1 VAYQEETTKMNMK
14 IVAAFLALIIIGAAG
29 VVGVWYL
36 LAPKPNPYDFA
47 IVFATGGLGDKSF
60 NDGCKKGADDINAAY
75 PDVTF
80 TYSTPSAIAQYEPML
95 RAFASHSEWIE
106 PYKIIISIGF
116 DQADALMKVAGDYP
130 NQNFAIVD
138 MWINDTTYPKVASLL
153 FNEHEGS
160 ALVGALA
167 GLYTTTDKLGFV
179 GGMSIPL
186 IHKFG
191 AGYYW
196 GANLS
201 KHSINIKPTGDPGP
215 AVVKGY
221 TNDWSNIA
229 AGKALAD
236 IMYQTNG
243 TDIIYAAAGRSG
255 IGVINSAK
263 ENNATLG
270 PIWAIGVDSPQMYLG
285 CANPDSPA
293 PPTVVLTSMLKR
305 VDVAVYD
312 IVKAACVTD
321 TFAGGVY
328 IFNLANNG
336 VGWEN
341 NPTLKVIPPAYI
353 AKLNMIATGII
364 NGTYTVPQT
373 YPWLL

>member
-1 VAYQEETTKMNMK
+1 MNTKLVAG
-14 IVAAFLALIIIGAAG
+14 ILALIIAGAGGA
-29 VVGVWYL
+29 VGVWYVL
-36 LAPKPNPYDFA
+36 QPAHNPYSFA
-47 IVFATGGLGDKSF
+47 VVFATGGLGDKSF
-60 NDGCKKGADDINAAY
+60 NDGCYKGANDIRNEYGINFAY
-75 PDVTF
+75 A
-80 TYSTPSAIAQYEPML
+80 TPSVIPQYEPML
-95 RAFASHSEWIE
+95 RAFAAHSEWLE
-106 PYKIIISIGF
+106 PYKIIVAIGF
-116 DQADALMKVAGDYP
+116 DQADALMAVAHDYP

-138 MWINDTTYPKVASLL
+138 MFIDPGVYPKVASLL

-167 GLYTTTDKLGFV
+167 GLYTTKDKLGFV

-196 GANLS
+196 GANLTKPS
-201 KHSINIKPTGDPGP
+201 LNIKPSGDPGA

-236 IMYQTNG
+236 TMYQTNG

-255 IGVINSAK
+255 LGVINSAK
-263 ENNATLG
+263 ALNGTG
-270 PIWAIGVDSPQMYLG
+270 SIGKIFAIGVDSPQMYLG
-285 CANPDSPA
+285 CADPDHPVA
-293 PPTVVLTSMLKR
+293 PTVVLTSMLKR
-305 VDVAVYD
+305 VDVAVHD
-312 IVKAACVTD
+312 IVKAACISG

-328 IFNLANNG
+328 TFNLANGG

-341 NPTLKVIPPAYI
+341 NPALKVIPAAYV

-364 NGTYTVPQT
+364 NGTYTVPT
-373 YPWLL
+373 DYPWL

>member
-1 VAYQEETTKMNMK
+1 MNTK
-14 IVAAFLALIIIGAAG
+14 ILAAFLALIIIGASG
-29 VVGVWYL
+29 VVAVWYL
-36 LAPKPNPYDFA
+36 LLPKPNPYQFA

-60 NDGCKKGADDINAAY
+60 NDGCYKGANDIRTQYGIQFAY
-75 PDVTF
+75 A
-80 TYSTPSAIAQYEPML
+80 TPNTIPQYEPML
-95 RAFASHSEWIE
+95 RAFASHSEFIE
-106 PYKIIISIGF
+106 PYKIIIGIGF
-116 DQADALMKVAGDYP
+116 DQETAMKAVAHDYP
-130 NQNFAIVD
+130 SQNFAIVD
-138 MWINDTTYPKVASLL
+138 MWINSTTYPKVASLL

-167 GLYTTTDKLGFV
+167 GLYTTKNKLGFI

-196 GANLS
+196 GANLTKPS
-201 KHSINIKPTGDPGP
+201 LNIKPSGDPGA

-229 AGKALAD
+229 AGKTLAD
-236 IMYQTNG
+236 IMYKTNG
-243 TDIIYAAAGRSG
+243 TDIIFAAAGRSG
-255 IGVINSAK
+255 LGVIDSVK
-263 ENNATLG
+263 ENNATYG

-285 CANPDSPA
+285 CADPAHPASP
-293 PPTVVLTSMLKR
+293 TLVLTSMLKR

-312 IVKAACVTD
+312 IVKAACVTG

-328 IFNLANNG
+328 MFTLANSG

-341 NPTLKVIPPAYI
+341 NPALKVIPPAYV